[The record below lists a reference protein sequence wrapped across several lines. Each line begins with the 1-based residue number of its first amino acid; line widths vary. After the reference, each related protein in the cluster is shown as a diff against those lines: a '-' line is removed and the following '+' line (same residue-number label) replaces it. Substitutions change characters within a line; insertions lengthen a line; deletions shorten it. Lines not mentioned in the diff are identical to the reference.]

1 MATKIFNAR
10 FQFKGDT
17 LSSWSTANPVLLKN
31 ELAIVTVP
39 AEAGAVVQEPAILFK
54 VGDGAT
60 AFNDLPF
67 VSSNAADVYD
77 WAKAA
82 AKPTYT
88 ADEID
93 GLADYIAGEIEDSN
107 TEYKLEQ
114 SEEDPHVLTLS
125 SKEKGGQWAVIATIT
140 TADTVYDDT
149 ALAGRVDALETLV
162 GSDTVASQIATAI
175 AALDL
180 ANTYATKDD
189 LDAVEAAIPTNVSEL
204 ENDVGYQTESDVA
217 AAIAAADHLKRKKV
231 DSVDDID
238 VEAADADQYIYMVPK
253 GGDNNGDKY
262 DEYMVLDGAVE
273 RVGDWSVEL
282 SGYVQKEDGKGLS
295 TNDYTDADKDKL
307 AAIED
312 GADVNSIEGIQVN
325 GETVTPDAGKVVDI
339 TVPAGALADKDKV
352 AKTDLADD
360 LQDEIDGKAADA
372 DLADIA
378 KTGNVND
385 LVQADGDVVVFNCGS
400 ATTVI

>member
-1 MATKIFNAR
+1 MATKIFDAR

-17 LSSWSTANPVLLKN
+17 LSTWSAANPILLEH

-39 AEAGAVVQEPAILFK
+39 AEAGAVAQEPAILFK
-54 VGDGAT
+54 VGDGTT

-67 VSSNAADVYD
+67 VSGVAADVYD

-114 SEEDPHVLTLS
+114 SEDDAHVLTLS
-125 SKEKGGQWAVIATIT
+125 SKENGGQWAVVATIT

-149 ALAGRVDALETLV
+149 ALDGRVSALETLV
-162 GSDTVASQIATAI
+162 GSEAVASQIATAI

-180 ANTYATKDD
+180 ANTYATKAE
-189 LDAVEAAIPTNVSEL
+189 LGAVAAAIPTKVSDL
-204 ENDVGYQTESDVA
+204 ENDSKFQTDTDVA

-238 VEAADADQYIYMVPK
+238 VEADDADQYIYMVPK
-253 GGDNNGDKY
+253 AGGENGDKY
-262 DEYMVLDGAVE
+262 DEYMVLDGGVE
-273 RVGDWSVEL
+273 PVGDWAVDL

-307 AAIED
+307 ASVED
-312 GADVNSIEGIQVN
+312 GADVNVIEAVKVN
-325 GETVTPDAGKVVDI
+325 GQAVTPDAGKTVDI
-339 TVPAGALADKDKV
+339 TVPTGSLADKDEV
-352 AKTDLADD
+352 AKGDLADD
-360 LQDEIDGKAADA
+360 LQTELDGKADTDDLAKVAKSGNIA
-372 DLADIA
+372 DLMQ
-378 KTGNVND
+378 T
-385 LVQADGDVVVFNCGS
+385 DGDVVVFNCGT